1 MKWIIILL
9 AFIGSWEQ
17 MKAQQNPIILNEK
30 NVTDLTTAARLG
42 QTNRHLELCT
52 IRKQR

>member
-17 MKAQQNPIILNEK
+17 MKAQQNPIILGIFSK
-30 NVTDLTTAARLG
+30 
-42 QTNRHLELCT
+42 CP
-52 IRKQR
+52 